1 MPDAHIP
8 HTGMTR
14 AAMRRDHAVIPPD
27 THVPINLPGWSD
39 IAAHVLIAP
48 EMGAKF
54 TQIDATCEPGANA
67 RPYAMGDEWFL
78 LTIAGSLTLEIDGS
92 IYTLNVDDYAYLPPD
107 TGWRLA
113 SAGGARFLAFTK
125 PYIPHKDAHTD
136 SDSSPPPALFRSLG
150 DVPAEPFLGDPGALL
165 QVLLPDDLA
174 FDWGINLFDFAPGGT
189 LPQVESHFMEHGLF
203 LLAGQG
209 VYRLGDHWYPVE
221 AGDAIWMGPYV
232 PQWYVAAGKS
242 HSRYLY
248 YKEMNRTPGA

>member
-1 MPDAHIP
+1 
-8 HTGMTR
+8 MTR
-14 AAMRRDHAVIPPD
+14 AAMHRDHAVISAD
-27 THVPINLPGWSD
+27 THVPITLPGWSD

-54 TQIDATCEPGANA
+54 TQIDATCQPGANA
-67 RPYAMGDEWFL
+67 RPYNAEDEWFL
-78 LTIAGSLTLEIDGS
+78 LTVDGGITLEIDGS
-92 IYTLNVDDYAYLPPD
+92 LYTLNADDYAYLPPN
-107 TGWRLA
+107 TAWRLA

-125 PYIPHKDAHTD
+125 AYIALDGG
-136 SDSSPPPALFRSLG
+136 SPPPALFRSLS
-150 DVPAEPFLGDPGALL
+150 DVPAEPFLGDEGALL

-203 LLAGQG
+203 LLGGQG
-209 VYRLGDHWYPVE
+209 VYRLGDNWYPVE

-232 PQWYVAAGKS
+232 PQWYVAAGKT

-248 YKEMNRTPGA
+248 YKEMNRAPGA